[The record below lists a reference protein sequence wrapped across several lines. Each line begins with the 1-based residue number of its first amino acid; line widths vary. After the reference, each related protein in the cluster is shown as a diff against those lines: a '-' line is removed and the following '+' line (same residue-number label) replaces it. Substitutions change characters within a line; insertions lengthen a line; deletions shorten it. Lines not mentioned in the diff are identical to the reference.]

1 MESGENNNPP
11 QGEVNP
17 RPRPSMDGFRPADR
31 SNYARPVDRPNLAP
45 QPVQPAQ
52 APPTPTPAVEP
63 APPVDQPA
71 QPGVAA
77 PAPAQPLQ
85 FTPPPKKP
93 RRGRKIL
100 LIGGIV
106 IAAAAIF
113 GGGYAYLHA
122 QSVRNRP
129 ETVLKDALLNDLSMP
144 RVHLGMIND
153 GGAAD
158 VQYDFSDSK
167 HPVTSSVITF
177 TQAGKFF
184 GLKGYGTT
192 DATYFS
198 YVDLPSEIDAKLAS
212 SVKNGWIQMR
222 SSGKLPVGADTG
234 LSQQIDPRS
243 LIIGPVLHA
252 NLDQKTRQQI
262 ADFELS
268 QKMYQYDSLKVEK
281 KVNGKLKVM
290 VFHITPNIGFL
301 KVANQSLAASMGFTP
316 DDVQS
321 AVDAL
326 DVYKG
331 SIWTVQIDRKTHR
344 IVELDIT
351 LANQKT
357 VTYQYGVD
365 TKEMPNEPQTKVTW
379 AYFAPYQKQ
388 LLDEAAGKT
397 APSTPT
403 KR

>member
-1 MESGENNNPP
+1 
-11 QGEVNP
+11 
-17 RPRPSMDGFRPADR
+17 
-31 SNYARPVDRPNLAP
+31 
-45 QPVQPAQ
+45 
-52 APPTPTPAVEP
+52 
-63 APPVDQPA
+63 
-71 QPGVAA
+71 
-77 PAPAQPLQ
+77 
-85 FTPPPKKP
+85 
-93 RRGRKIL
+93 
-100 LIGGIV
+100 
-106 IAAAAIF
+106 
-113 GGGYAYLHA
+113 
-122 QSVRNRP
+122 VRNRP
-129 ETVLKDALLNDLSMP
+129 ATVLKDALLNDLNMP

-158 VQYDFSDSK
+158 VQYDFSDNK

-198 YVDLPSEIDAKLAS
+198 YVDLPSEIDTKLAS

-222 SSGKLPVGADTG
+222 SSGKLPLGADTN

-243 LIIGPVLHA
+243 LIVGPVLHA
-252 NLDQKTRQQI
+252 NLDPKTRQQL

-268 QKMYQYDSLKVEK
+268 QKMYQYDPLKVEK

-290 VFHITPNIGFL
+290 IFHITPNIGFL

>member
-1 MESGENNNPP
+1 
-11 QGEVNP
+11 
-17 RPRPSMDGFRPADR
+17 
-31 SNYARPVDRPNLAP
+31 
-45 QPVQPAQ
+45 
-52 APPTPTPAVEP
+52 
-63 APPVDQPA
+63 
-71 QPGVAA
+71 
-77 PAPAQPLQ
+77 
-85 FTPPPKKP
+85 
-93 RRGRKIL
+93 
-100 LIGGIV
+100 
-106 IAAAAIF
+106 
-113 GGGYAYLHA
+113 
-122 QSVRNRP
+122 
-129 ETVLKDALLNDLSMP
+129 LLNDLNMS
-144 RVHLGMIND
+144 RVHAGTIND
-153 GGAAD
+153 SGATD
-158 VQYDFSDSK
+158 VRYDFSDSK
-167 HPVTSSVITF
+167 HPVTSSVVTF

-222 SSGKLPVGADTG
+222 SSGKLPVGVDAN

-243 LIIGPVLHA
+243 LIVGPVLHA
-252 NLDQKTRQQI
+252 NLDPKTRQQI

-268 QKMYQYDSLKVEK
+268 QKMYQYDPLKVEK

-331 SIWTVQIDRKTHR
+331 SSWTVQIDRKAHR

-388 LLDEAAGKT
+388 LLEEAAGKT
-397 APSTPT
+397 TPASPT